1 MKPLSM
7 LAIALS
13 LVMLGCGP
21 PAGAP
26 VYRLADLSPS
36 TSLDGPTWIAFVAG
50 DEVPLHLD
58 VDGALFSVRP
68 DKPLTVTV
76 KKSFFLLIGDGRP
89 RVSFDRETF
98 APGGGSFG
106 FQLGNSKERGPHAAV
121 TVRMHTEGDA
131 DR

>member
-1 MKPLSM
+1 MKRLST
-7 LAIALS
+7 LGLSFALV
-13 LVMLGCGP
+13 LLGCGP

-36 TSLDGPTWIAFVAG
+36 KSLDGPMWIAFQAG

-58 VDGALFSVRP
+58 VDGALFSVHP
-68 DKPLTVTV
+68 DKPLMVKV
-76 KKSFFLLIGDGRP
+76 KKSFFLLVGDGRP

-106 FQLGNSKERGPHAAV
+106 FSLGNSKERGPHAAV
-121 TVRMHTEGDA
+121 TVRMHPDGGSA
-131 DR
+131 P